1 MLRISWSL
9 VLLILACSGTYA
21 QNYILTGQ
29 VTDQNGEAL
38 AGVSVAI
45 IGGTGTATDGNGFYE
60 FRLPQVG
67 TFTENSDPRTRSSGS
82 SSGTETSLEGL
93 IFSYLGHKDL
103 GIVMDFK
110 PNAENGNRPAEVQI
124 SSPLPRQMA
133 DSRQLQFVRQEG
145 QDLFYELDVVLQT
158 KAYELDPLTI
168 TSTRADKL
176 TPVTYVEL
184 EAKDIQERNLGQDV
198 PYLLKW
204 TPSVVVNS
212 DAGTGIGYTGIWIRG
227 TDPTRINVTLN
238 GIPLNDSE
246 SQGVFWV
253 NIPDFASSA
262 DNIQI
267 QRGVGTSANG
277 AGAFGA
283 TIDIATNQV
292 KENAYASVD
301 AGLGSFNTRRVS
313 GRFGTGLLPG
323 GFTLDGRLSSIRSDG
338 FIDRGSADLDAWY
351 LAGGWVGDRSVLR
364 FNAFGGHE
372 VTYQAWNG
380 VPRSEL
386 EAGNRT
392 FNTAGT
398 ERPGSPHPDEVD
410 NYRQNHYQLHY
421 STELSEE
428 WTLKLSGHYTKG
440 GGYFEQYRAG
450 EDLADYGLDGVVVG
464 DSTITE
470 SDLIRRRWLD
480 NDFYGLVYS
489 IGYKPVGSRLDFTLG
504 GAANRYLNNHF
515 GEVIWARF
523 ASNSET
529 DTRYYDND
537 AEKIDINVYGRMNY
551 GFSSQL
557 NGYLD
562 LQVRQINYEFLGL
575 DNQLNRLDQQVDYTF
590 FNPKAGMVYSPD
602 AGSRAYLSVGVAHRE
617 PSRNDH
623 VDNPINEIPRPERLI
638 NTELGYERTSR
649 RSNWGI
655 NFYHMAYQDQLVL
668 TGRLNDVG
676 EYIRANVPNSYRLGV
691 ELMGG
696 VQLTDRLTLGG
707 NMTLS
712 RNRVRSYTEFLDQYE
727 GEDFDYVGQ
736 TTVER
741 ENQPLAFSPDIQA
754 AAELMYRIPF
764 QVEESFFEAALQTKY
779 IGRRYLDNSG
789 DEANS
794 LDPYTFTDLR
804 LSLNFPAGPAKL
816 MRLTFLARNLFDA
829 EYISNGW
836 SYRYQFEGA
845 ETLDQGFYPQAG
857 RNFLV
862 SLGLDF

>member
-1 MLRISWSL
+1 MLRIMGS
-9 VLLILACSGTYA
+9 VLLLAFALSGAFA
-21 QNYILTGQ
+21 QNYFLSGQ

-38 AGVSVAI
+38 AGVAVAI
-45 IGGTGTATDGNGFYE
+45 VGGSGTVTDGSGFYE
-60 FRLPQVG
+60 FRLPQV
-67 TFTENSDPRTRSSGS
+67 ERSRQSGV
-82 SSGTETSLEGL
+82 EASLEGL
-93 IFSYLGHKDL
+93 TFSYLGYKNLDL
-103 GIVMDFK
+103 ALGF
-110 PNAENGNRPAEVQI
+110 NLLTGETLPAEVQI
-124 SSPLPRQMA
+124 TSPLPRQMA
-133 DSRQLQFVRQEG
+133 DSRQLQFIRQEG
-145 QDLFYELDVVLQT
+145 QNLYYKLDVVLQSE
-158 KAYELDPLTI
+158 AFELDPLTI
-168 TSTRADKL
+168 TSTRADRL

-184 EAKDIQERNLGQDV
+184 EAEEIQERNLGQDV

-292 KENAYASVD
+292 KEDAYATVD

-372 VTYQAWNG
+372 ITYQAWNG

-392 FNTAGT
+392 FNSAGM

-421 STELSEE
+421 SSELSDE

-489 IGYKPVGSRLDFTLG
+489 VAYAPIGSRFDFTLG

-537 AEKIDINVYGRMNY
+537 AKKIDINVYGRMNY
-551 GFSSQL
+551 GFNSML

-562 LQVRQINYEFLGL
+562 LQVRRIDYEFLGL
-575 DNQLNRLDQQVDYTF
+575 DNQLNRLDQQVGYTF
-590 FNPKAGMVYSPD
+590 FNPKAGMVYSPN
-602 AGSRAYLSVGVAHRE
+602 AGSRAYVSVGVAHRE

-623 VDNPINEIPRPERLI
+623 VDNPINEIPRSERLI
-638 NTELGYERTSR
+638 NTELGYERTGR

-655 NFYHMAYQDQLVL
+655 NLYHMAYQDQLVL

-696 VQLTDRLTLGG
+696 VHLTDQFTLGG

-712 RNRVRSYTEFLDQYE
+712 RNRVQSYTEFLDSYDA
-727 GEDFDYVGQ
+727 DFNYLGQ
-736 TTVER
+736 ETVVR
-741 ENQPLAFSPDIQA
+741 ENQPLAFSPDVQA
-754 AAELMYRIPF
+754 AAELIYRLPF
-764 QVEESFFEAALQTKY
+764 QLEESFFEAALQTKY
-779 IGRRYLDNSG
+779 VGRRFLDNSG

-816 MRLTFLARNLFDA
+816 MRLTLLARNLFDA